1 MHIGL
6 SSFKLTQERSRPTA
20 CGDTEGDAMSA
31 QLLDRGR
38 AAGGVQTKAV
48 PDDVRALI
56 EAALVAGRVT
66 KCPPGHARGSLR
78 SSYDELVKR

>member
-1 MHIGL
+1 VN
-6 SSFKLTQERSRPTA
+6 
-20 CGDTEGDAMSA
+20 A
-31 QLLDRGR
+31 QLLDKTR

-66 KCPPGHARGSLR
+66 KCPPGHARGNLR